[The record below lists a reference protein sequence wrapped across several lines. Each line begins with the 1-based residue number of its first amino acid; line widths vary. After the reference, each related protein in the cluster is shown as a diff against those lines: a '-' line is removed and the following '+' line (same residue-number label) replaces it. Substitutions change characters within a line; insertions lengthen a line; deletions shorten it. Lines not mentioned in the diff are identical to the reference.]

1 MTGVTALM
9 ASYGGSSLPT
19 LIYDLDAANFA
30 ALPTVGGSVVF
41 NGSTQSFQIPTN
53 AAFTYGT
60 GNFTIEWWGYQTAT
74 SGVQGIWRN
83 STGDAIN
90 SIGFLTIA
98 QPAGRITITIGNGTT
113 SDVVRSNSAITTST
127 WNHYA
132 FVRSGTLF
140 TLYVNGVAQ
149 TETLNSSI
157 NLPAQL
163 AYMQIGN
170 AGGLYAGQISNFR
183 IVKGT
188 AVYTANFTPP
198 TQPLNRIS
206 GTSLLLL
213 AGNSSNFAQDQ
224 GPNAFTITNVNSAS
238 FSALTPFSAVKD
250 ATGTYTMTSSNAG
263 ASIAWNSADGGSWV
277 KSNNTG
283 TDVIYGGPNYVTAQ
297 SYTVFMAYK
306 LSATASGRLL
316 NTQSE
321 ASKDWLMGAYN
332 GNPKTFYPNFSVNLP
347 GSGADTVWHLDW
359 ATWNTTT
366 GVGNLYAST
375 STAPTG
381 VDFTGTDAGGGGFN
395 QLRMFSRSAGSE
407 VQSGNIAFVKVY
419 NGVLT
424 LAEIQAQ
431 YATYRARFSLQLYL
445 DAGLFSSY
453 PGSGTTWTDLS
464 GKGRN
469 GTLTNGPT
477 YSAADGGSIVF
488 DGTNDFVQCTGSV
501 TATAAT
507 FIAWIRRNGDQGQ
520 YDGILFSRGT
530 SVSGMQFQSS
540 NQLSYNWN
548 NAVNAYTWQSGLT
561 VPDLTWCM
569 VAVSVTSTSA
579 TAYLCQS
586 SGITSATN
594 TVSHTS
600 TTLDD
605 IKIGQEDFGSR
616 FFGGNIAIARL
627 YDTALSAG
635 QISQLF
641 DADKTRF
648 GI

>member
-1 MTGVTALM
+1 MTIRPPV
-9 ASYGGSSLPT
+9 SS
-19 LIYDLDAANFA
+19 
-30 ALPTVGGSVVF
+30 
-41 NGSTQSFQIPTN
+41 
-53 AAFTYGT
+53 AFTYGT
-60 GNFTIEWWGYQTAT
+60 GNFTVEWWSYQTAT
-74 SGVQGIWRN
+74 NGVQGIWRN
-83 STGDAIN
+83 STGDAVN
-90 SIGFLTIA
+90 AIGFW
-98 QPAGRITITIGNGTT
+98 TITQALGTLTVSIGNGTT
-113 SDVVRSNSAITTST
+113 TDTIISNSVIPINT
-127 WNHYA
+127 WHHYA
-132 FVRSGTLF
+132 FVRNGNLF
-140 TLYVNGVAQ
+140 KLYVNGVAQ
-149 TETLNSSI
+149 TQTLTSTI
-157 NLPAQL
+157 NLPAQI

-170 AGGLYAGQISNFR
+170 AGGNYYGYITNFR

-188 AVYTANFTPP
+188 AVYTSDFTPS
-198 TQPLNRIS
+198 TQPLSAIP

-213 AGNSSNFAQDQ
+213 AGTSSNYLTDQ
-224 GPNAFTITNVNSAS
+224 SPYAHTITNVGSTFNSAS
-238 FSALTPFSAVKD
+238 PFSSVKD
-250 ATGTYTMTSSNAG
+250 ATGTYTMTASNAG
-263 ASIAWNSADGGSWV
+263 TSIAWNSAGGGSWV

-332 GNPKTFYPNFSVNLP
+332 GNPRTFYPNFSVNLP

-366 GVGNLYAST
+366 SVGNLYAST

-381 VDFTGTDAGGGGFN
+381 VSFTGTNAGGGGFN

-424 LAEIQAQ
+424 LAQIQAQ
-431 YATYRARFSLQLYL
+431 YATYRARFGLQLYL
-445 DAGLFSSY
+445 DAGLSSSY

-464 GKGRN
+464 GNGRN

-507 FIAWIRRNGDQGQ
+507 FVAWIRRNGDQGT
-520 YDGILFSRGT
+520 YDGILSSRGT
-530 SVSGMQFQSS
+530 SVTGMQFQSS
-540 NQLSYNWN
+540 NQLGYIWN

-586 SGITSATN
+586 GGITSATN

-600 TTLDD
+600 TTIDD
-605 IKIGQEDFGSR
+605 IKIGQEEFDGR

-648 GI
+648 GY